1 MKSTN
6 KIYAVIDTNVLVSAL
21 YSKNRASN
29 PGIIIDKILEGIII
43 PLYNN
48 EILEEY
54 KEVLTR
60 TKFSFNKQLI
70 ENLLLLFTNNGIQ
83 ITNSK
88 AIDEFFPDKSDKKF
102 YEIKM
107 SVDDSY
113 LVTGNT
119 KHFPKITFV
128 VTPAQMVEIINK
140 LLL

>member
-21 YSKNRASN
+21 YSKNRVSN

-88 AIDEFFPDKSDKKF
+88 AIDEFFPS
-102 YEIKM
+102 
-107 SVDDSY
+107 
-113 LVTGNT
+113 
-119 KHFPKITFV
+119 
-128 VTPAQMVEIINK
+128 
-140 LLL
+140 